1 MVKKQKKVHVITM
14 GCAKNVVDSEK
25 LLAQLRGSGIALSPT
40 IEDADIAIINT
51 CGFVDA
57 ARAES
62 VDMMVEN
69 VQRKAD
75 GKLQKVFAMGCLT
88 ERYRSEL
95 KAELPE
101 LDGIFGTHEVA
112 DVVRAMGGRLRKE
125 LLGERLLTTPTHT
138 AYLKVSEGCDHPCSF
153 CAIPLMRGSHV
164 SRPLEEILQEA
175 RLLAAQGVR
184 ELVVIAQDT
193 TFYGKDLYGTRK
205 IADLIERLTG
215 VDGIAWVR
223 IMYAYPSHFPLELLD
238 VMATNP
244 RVCKYLDMPVQH
256 VADNVLR
263 SMRRGMSSRTLQEL
277 IETVRRRVPG
287 ITLRTTLIVGYP
299 AEGEREF
306 AELQEFVRN
315 TRFERLGVFPYSL
328 EEGTTAHPLGDPIPA
343 AEKDRR
349 RDVIMELQRDI
360 SESLNQAKIG
370 TRRTV
375 LIDRREGGEYV
386 GRTDSDAPDIDNEVV
401 VQSPHALL
409 PGSFCEVEIVDAYEY
424 DLYGKVVS

>member
-1 MVKKQKKVHVITM
+1 VVKKQKKVHVITM

-164 SRPLEEILQEA
+164 SRPLEEIMQEA

-277 IETVRRRVPG
+277 IKTVRRRVPG